1 MPARIYF
8 IVQVIS
14 FEPKIAS
21 LVDHFF
27 VIFAKSCSFK
37 KHPLL
42 NLRRFLVK
50 AAKTHFQ
57 NYYFTIQNMVHF
69 QN

>member
-1 MPARIYF
+1 MLARIYF

-14 FEPKIAS
+14 FEPKKAS

-37 KHPLL
+37 
-42 NLRRFLVK
+42 
-50 AAKTHFQ
+50 
-57 NYYFTIQNMVHF
+57 
-69 QN
+69 